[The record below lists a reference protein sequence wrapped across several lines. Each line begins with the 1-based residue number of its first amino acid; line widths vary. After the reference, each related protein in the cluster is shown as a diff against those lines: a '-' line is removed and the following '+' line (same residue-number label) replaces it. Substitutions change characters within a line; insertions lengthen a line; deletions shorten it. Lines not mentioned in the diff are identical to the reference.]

1 MFAILYVERG
11 EREGETERGME
22 GEKKRKGH
30 G

>member
-1 MFAILYVERG
+1 VERG
-11 EREGETERGME
+11 EREGEAERGME